1 MAVSDAHRYEN
12 GVPAS
17 WSASRCRRIRS
28 RAIPS
33 RRWVGRTPTEVTA
46 PTGSVPPPGRDSPI
60 GYVLAC
66 PTIVSPSNAARFRP
80 VSKAGRSSSSSPRSS
95 SSPNATDSVRMT
107 SSKRSGPTGR
117 ISMFTARVYRRP
129 RSGRFGLVHGVR
141 HRWIAVPGRAAA
153 VLLLAASFV
162 APPPAAAQ
170 DPFAEVSALLDSR
183 AEAMLDGDL
192 EAFLATT
199 DPADAAF
206 AERQRHLFD
215 GFQQLGL
222 ASYSLRLS
230 DEVWPELTSSVEAV
244 RYGPDLDPRVLHV
257 EERYRL
263 EGYDRAPALEDLYLT
278 FIRRPEGWRI
288 ASDTDLDDLTLYS
301 GRKLWENGPIITRDS
316 EHFLY
321 VSHPD
326 QADAAGRILEASERA
341 LDRVGERWPVPW
353 PERVPILA
361 PSTTEELR
369 RLIQATFDLD
379 VFVAFASSSVDRARG
394 WNVVGHRVILNWPH
408 FSSFS
413 EETQEDILTHELLHV
428 ATRGAVG
435 PATPSFVEEGIAE
448 WVSGD
453 DDTAYLS
460 PRVEAGTFDRALPED
475 HEFRTGSS
483 ADILSSY
490 EESAAWGRFAVE
502 RYGVNDLAEFYRVLG
517 EPRVAPGTWEYHVD
531 RAARAAFGVSFV
543 SMEARWADW
552 VERTI

>member
-28 RAIPS
+28 WAIPR
-33 RRWVGRTPTEVTA
+33 RRWVGRTPTDVTA
-46 PTGSVPPPGRDSPI
+46 PTGSVPPGRDSSI

-95 SSPNATDSVRMT
+95 FSPNATDSVRMT

-129 RSGRFGLVHGVR
+129 RSGRFGLVHGAR
-141 HRWIAVPGRAAA
+141 HRSIAVPGRAAA

-170 DPFAEVSALLDSR
+170 DPFAEISALLDSR
-183 AEAMLDGDL
+183 AEAMLDG
-192 EAFLATT
+192 
-199 DPADAAF
+199 
-206 AERQRHLFD
+206 
-215 GFQQLGL
+215 
-222 ASYSLRLS
+222 
-230 DEVWPELTSSVEAV
+230 
-244 RYGPDLDPRVLHV
+244 DLDPRVLHV

-278 FIRRPEGWRI
+278 FIHRPEGWRI

-379 VFVAFASSSVDRARG
+379 VFVAFASSGVDRARG
-394 WNVVGHRVILNWPH
+394 WNVVGHRVILNWPN

-428 ATRGAVG
+428 ATRGTVG

-453 DDTAYLS
+453 DDTMHLG

-502 RYGVNDLAEFYRVLG
+502 RYGVNDLAEFYRLLG

-531 RAARAAFGVSFV
+531 RAARAAFGVSFD
-543 SMEARWADW
+543 SMEARWAEW
-552 VERTI
+552 VDRSVG